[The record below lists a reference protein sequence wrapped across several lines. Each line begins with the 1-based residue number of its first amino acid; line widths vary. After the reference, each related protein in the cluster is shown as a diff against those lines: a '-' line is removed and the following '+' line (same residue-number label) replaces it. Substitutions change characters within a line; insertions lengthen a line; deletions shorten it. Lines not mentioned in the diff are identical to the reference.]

1 MICNSNKCYIFC
13 NANTCTCI
21 TKHIKSYWRYQ
32 CLFLFPNLI
41 IFGELRSVDHDCLPE
56 ACSSLHI
63 KKNYMY
69 MITHNT
75 CMLYIYVMQSWK
87 IFFKILNDH
96 HSCGCFV
103 GTLEMC
109 PLMTPCPLRGEG
121 LWPPWSPW
129 QPPWQQTAA
138 VVEEKPTG

>member
-1 MICNSNKCYIFC
+1 MQIHVHALQNTLNHIEDINACFC
-13 NANTCTCI
+13 FQI
-21 TKHIKSYWRYQ
+21 W
-32 CLFLFPNLI
+32 
-41 IFGELRSVDHDCLPE
+41 LRSVDHDCLPE

-87 IFFKILNDH
+87 IFLKILNDH